1 MTILLNKLFLLSLI
15 KVQVRILLIYALPF
29 RLIIILLQME
39 TDIVLPACVA
49 ICLLVWW
56 VEDIVK
62 KICKHYFTLYDC
74 MQFPE
79 TDYDFYELQKDFA
92 LAVTCGVYGF
102 CWSLQLK
109 YWFRVWKI
117 NSLKKQYQVSSWHRM
132 KFEISYKG
140 EGEERC
146 HYHHTNISNDN
157 Q

>member
-1 MTILLNKLFLLSLI
+1 MHIINLCIAF
-15 KVQVRILLIYALPF
+15 QVD
-29 RLIIILLQME
+29 IILLQME
-39 TDIVLPACVA
+39 TDIGLPACVA

-56 VEDIVK
+56 VENIVQ
-62 KICKHYFTLYDC
+62 KICEHYLTLYDC

-79 TDYDFYELQKDFA
+79 TDYDFHELQKDFA

-117 NSLKKQYQVSSWHRM
+117 NSLKKNCTKFQVDTEWNLKIHIRERE
-132 KFEISYKG
+132 KRAVIIIS
-140 EGEERC
+140 
-146 HYHHTNISNDN
+146 NISNGN